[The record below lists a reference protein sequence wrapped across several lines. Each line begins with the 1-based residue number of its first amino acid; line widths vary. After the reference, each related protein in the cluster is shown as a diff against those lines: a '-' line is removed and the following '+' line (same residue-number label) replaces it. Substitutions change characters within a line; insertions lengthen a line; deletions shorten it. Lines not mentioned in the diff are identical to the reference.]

1 MNKSLSKNLNQCSV
15 LSNNNPII
23 DLIVPNE
30 LAGER
35 LDVALAKLL
44 PQYSRSRL
52 ASWIKK
58 GAVTVNRSPSIAK
71 HKLIGTEQIK
81 IICDATPEETSFR
94 PQIIHL
100 NIVYEDTHLLVLNK
114 PPDLVVHPAAGNW
127 SHTLLNGLLHYH
139 QELHH
144 LPRAGIVHRLDKNTS
159 GLMVVAKTLETQTDL
174 VKQLQARTIK
184 RLYRAITLG
193 IIPYDGSIHSQIGRH
208 PYTRTKM
215 AVLSTGGKE
224 AITHI
229 RVLKRFKQ
237 HSYIECALETGR
249 THQIRVHMQHAGYP
263 LVGDPIYGGTL
274 RLTNNEQLNSVLR
287 TIDRQMLHAYQ
298 LHFIHPIKKEKLSFQ
313 ADLPLDMR
321 HLLDLLYKEEHSKS
335 QDY

>member
-15 LSNNNPII
+15 LSNNNPVI

-35 LDVALAKLL
+35 LDVVLAKLL

-52 ASWIKK
+52 TSWIKK
-58 GAVTVNRSPSIAK
+58 GAVTVNNLPSIAK

-81 IICDATPEETSFR
+81 IICDATPEESSFC
-94 PQIIHL
+94 PQVIHL
-100 NIVYEDTHLLVLNK
+100 DIVYEDAHLLVLNK

-139 QELHH
+139 QELQQ

-159 GLMVVAKTLETQTDL
+159 GLMMVAKTLETQTDL

-193 IIPYDGSIHSQIGRH
+193 TVPYDSSIRSQIGRH
-208 PYTRTKM
+208 PYMRTKM

-229 RVLKRFKQ
+229 RVLERFKQ

-249 THQIRVHMQHAGYP
+249 THQIRVHMQHVGYP

-274 RLTNNEQLNSVLR
+274 RLTDSERLNSVLR

-298 LHFIHPIKKEKLSFQ
+298 LYFIHPITKEKLSFQ
-313 ADLPLDMR
+313 ADLALDMR
-321 HLLDLLYKEEHSKS
+321 HLLDILYQEEHSES
-335 QDY
+335 QGY